1 MRRELLQIYIDV
13 VKMIEG
19 EISDYQTLANK
30 ITEHFGVTVTKEDI
44 SRFYD
49 IDIEDIRL
57 IAANLGINY

>member
-19 EISDYQTLANK
+19 DITDHQTLADK
-30 ITEHFGVTVTKEDI
+30 ITKHFGVTVTKEDI

-49 IDIEDIRL
+49 LDIEDVML
-57 IAANLGINY
+57 ITKSLGINY